1 MSVGGLALHSR
12 ACAPQALLYSA
23 AKQAD
28 KFNLPLN
35 GWNVATV
42 TDMTVRLPPAPR
54 GAGIR
59 RGGGGARAPHCVP
72 AFSQNMF
79 FGAAVFDQDLSAWD
93 VGSATSLKQMFRGT
107 SDTVTN
113 VYNQSLNA
121 WNVAKVTDM
130 EGVFADTKYFSKE
143 IGSWNTAKVITM
155 KDMFKGATAFAQN
168 LNDWDVGKVA
178 TMNQMFMGATMF
190 NAPVNAWNV
199 AKVEDTISM
208 FNGATLFN
216 QDLGAWD
223 VGTNN
228 FANVAGVAADYGIV
242 KLAPAGGHTG
252 GNPATNSKFLDMF
265 TGTTSMS
272 DCNKKAIQNKFVAA
286 PRSLGVVFDPA
297 ITPTAGWSYPNL
309 VCP

>member
-1 MSVGGLALHSR
+1 
-12 ACAPQALLYSA
+12 
-23 AKQAD
+23 
-28 KFNLPLN
+28 
-35 GWNVATV
+35 
-42 TDMTVRLPPAPR
+42 
-54 GAGIR
+54 
-59 RGGGGARAPHCVP
+59 
-72 AFSQNMF
+72 MF